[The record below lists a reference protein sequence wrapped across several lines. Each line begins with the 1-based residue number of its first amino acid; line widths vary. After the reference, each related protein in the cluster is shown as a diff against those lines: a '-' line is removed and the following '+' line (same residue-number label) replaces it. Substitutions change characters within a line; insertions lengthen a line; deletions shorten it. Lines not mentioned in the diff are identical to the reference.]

1 LILWALVVHVTELV
15 VRGNLGDAL
24 TSSPNAVLLSWIA
37 GSATALGSAY
47 LVLVGYGL
55 ASVVGKQLE

>member
-1 LILWALVVHVTELV
+1 M
-15 VRGNLGDAL
+15 
-24 TSSPNAVLLSWIA
+24 
-37 GSATALGSAY
+37 ATGTGIVLGSAY